1 MLNESD
7 EESKKEQALSPR
19 SSARKENMNSHSE
32 LPSSESHHIYSR
44 ISTAHERSVPTRL
57 GSTQPTN
64 SAISN
69 PI

>member
-1 MLNESD
+1 MLTESD

-19 SSARKENMNSHSE
+19 SSARKESMNAHSE
-32 LPSSESHHIYSR
+32 LPSSESHHICSR
-44 ISTAHERSVPTRL
+44 INNTHERSVPTKL
-57 GSTQPTN
+57 GSTHPTN